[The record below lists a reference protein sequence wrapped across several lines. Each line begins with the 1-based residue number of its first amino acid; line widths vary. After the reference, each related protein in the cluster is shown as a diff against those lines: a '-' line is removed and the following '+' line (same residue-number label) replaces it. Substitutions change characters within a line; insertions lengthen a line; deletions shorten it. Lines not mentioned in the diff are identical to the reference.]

1 MDLRNP
7 ETRDA
12 LLLSAAVI
20 LGVLVPPG
28 LAIFGLPIAAAG
40 IAGLAFRRRLANAAI
55 AVAIGV
61 AGVALVDA
69 LDLVYMVP
77 AVAVIALAVVL
88 LPRIDAQW
96 IGLLLLSVLGVADAV
111 HTRLVM
117 SANNVTPEQFV
128 TQMVDAIAVPG
139 STAKQN
145 ADTIELLLT
154 LLPMTYFVA
163 GLVAAVVVIAAI
175 GWAAKRSGRVL
186 RVPALEQLDLTPH
199 VLWPFIVGVLAM
211 AGSYGGFSYAST
223 LRLVGLNL
231 VLSISVLFAM
241 QGVGVFAGL
250 LNRLGVAGVVR
261 ILAWVA
267 LAMTSVLM
275 PVASFLG
282 LLDFWVNFRR
292 LPRDGSTP
300 PSPTTAMSDR

>member
-1 MDLRNP
+1 MDLRTP
-7 ETRDA
+7 QTRDA
-12 LLLSAAVI
+12 LLLSVAVV

-28 LAIFGLPIAAAG
+28 LAIFGLPIIAAG
-40 IAGLAFRRRLANAAI
+40 IAGLAYRRRLANAAI

-69 LDLVYMVP
+69 LDLVYMIP
-77 AVAVIALAVVL
+77 AVAVIAVAVVL

-96 IGLLLLSVLGVADAV
+96 VGLLLLSVLGIADAA
-111 HTRLVM
+111 HTRLVL
-117 SANNVTPEQFV
+117 SVDNTTPQQYVTE
-128 TQMVDAIAVPG
+128 MVGTIAVSG

-154 LLPMTYFVA
+154 LLPMAYFVA
-163 GLVAAVVVIAAI
+163 GLIAALVVIAAI
-175 GWAAKRSGRVL
+175 GWAAKRSDRVL
-186 RVPALEQLDLTPH
+186 QVPALDQLDLTPH

-211 AGSYGGFSYAST
+211 AGSYGGFSYAPT
-223 LRLVGLNL
+223 LRSVGLNL
-231 VLSISVLFAM
+231 VLSTSVLFAM
-241 QGVGVFAGL
+241 QGVGVFAGV
-250 LNRLGVAGVVR
+250 LNRLNVAGIVR
-261 ILAWVA
+261 VLAWVA
-267 LAMTSVLM
+267 LAMISVLM

>member
-7 ETRDA
+7 ENRDA
-12 LLLSAAVI
+12 LLLSAAVV

-40 IAGLAFRRRLANAAI
+40 MAGLAYRRRLATAAI

-61 AGVALVDA
+61 AGVALMQA

-77 AVAVIALAVVL
+77 AVVVIALAVVL

-111 HTRLVM
+111 HTQLVV
-117 SANNVTPEQFV
+117 SASNSTLEKDI
-128 TQMVDAIAVPG
+128 TQMVSTVAVSG

-145 ADTIELLLT
+145 ADTVELLLT
-154 LLPMTYFVA
+154 LLPMAYFVA
-163 GLVAAVVVIAAI
+163 GLVTATVVITAI
-175 GWAAKRSGRVL
+175 GWAAKRSDRVL

-223 LRLVGLNL
+223 LRSVGLNL
-231 VLSISVLFAM
+231 VLSTSVLFAL
-241 QGVGVFAGL
+241 QGVGVFAGV
-250 LNRLGVAGVVR
+250 LNRLGIAGMLR

>member
-12 LLLSAAVI
+12 LLLSAAVV

-28 LAIFGLPIAAAG
+28 LAVFGMPIAAAG
-40 IAGLAFRRRLANAAI
+40 IAGLAYRRRLANAAI
-55 AVAIGV
+55 AVALGV
-61 AGVALVDA
+61 AGVALMGA

-77 AVAVIALAVVL
+77 AVVVIVVAVVL

-111 HTRLVM
+111 HTNLVII
-117 SANNVTPEQFV
+117 AEHLTPEKYV

-139 STAKQN
+139 STAAQN
-145 ADTIELLLT
+145 ADTITLLLT
-154 LLPMTYFVA
+154 LLPMAYFA
-163 GLVAAVVVIAAI
+163 SGLITATVTIAAI
-175 GWAAKRSGRVL
+175 AWAAKRSGRVL

-211 AGSYGGFSYAST
+211 AGSYGAFSYAST
-223 LRLVGLNL
+223 LRSVGLNL
-231 VLSISVLFAM
+231 VLSTSVLFAM
-241 QGVGVFAGL
+241 QGVGVFAGML
-250 LNRLGVAGVVR
+250 TRLGVKGIVR
-261 ILAWVA
+261 VLAWVA

-275 PVASFLG
+275 PAASFLG